1 MRKSKVGQVT
11 IPTVCKGQEVGQAET
26 HPRPEEAVVD
36 LPEGVV
42 VAWGCE
48 EAWVWMGLWV
58 ALWVL

>member
-1 MRKSKVGQVT
+1 MGQVT